1 MKVSEIMT
9 RRVITIPPDAR
20 VERAVELMLS
30 HRIGGLPVCAEDG
43 SLAGILTDSDLLR
56 RHETGTERRRPRWLE
71 FVLGPGKLAD
81 EYAHSHGRVVEE
93 IMTRKVRT
101 IAPQDSVADAVSLM
115 ERKRIHRLPVVEHG
129 QLVGIV
135 TRADLM
141 RALLA
146 VAPELAPGAAADE
159 QIRAGIWAEIERQ
172 PWTTPGM
179 VSVLVRNGVVTLSG
193 AVPDP
198 RQIDALRVLAENVPG
213 VRAVQDDLA
222 WVDYL
227 SGAVVDMTEPR
238 PGPAPTRPPTAH

>member
-1 MKVSEIMT
+1 MKVAEIMT
-9 RRVITIPPDAR
+9 RRVVTVQPHAS

-81 EYAHSHGRVVEE
+81 EYAHSHGRIVEE

-101 IAPQDSVADAVSLM
+101 IAPDDNVADAVSLM
-115 ERKRIHRLPVVEHG
+115 ERKRIHRLPVLQHG

-146 VAPELAPGAAADE
+146 VAPEIAPSAPADE
-159 QIRAGIWAEIERQ
+159 QVRAHITAEIERQ
-172 PWTTPGM
+172 HWSTPGM

-213 VRAVQDDLA
+213 VRAVKDDLA

-227 SGAVVDMTEPR
+227 SGAVVDMTETR
-238 PGPAPTRPPTAH
+238 PGPSARPPAPH

>member
-1 MKVSEIMT
+1 MKVADIMT
-9 RRVITIPPDAR
+9 RRVVTVAPDAR

-30 HRIGGLPVCAEDG
+30 HRIGGLPVCTEDG
-43 SLAGILTDSDLLR
+43 TLAGILTDSDLLR

-93 IMTRKVRT
+93 IMTRTVRT
-101 IAPQDSVADAVSLM
+101 IAPQDSVADAVGLM

-129 QLVGIV
+129 RLVGIV

-146 VAPELAPGAAADE
+146 VAPEIAPGAPADE
-159 QIRAGIWAEIERQ
+159 QIRARIWAEIERQ
-172 PWTTPGM
+172 PWSTPGM
-179 VSVLVRNGVVTLSG
+179 VNVLVRNGVVTLSG

-198 RQIDALRVLAENVPG
+198 RQIDALRVLAENAPG
-213 VRAVQDDLA
+213 VRAVKDDLA

-238 PGPAPTRPPTAH
+238 PGPAPPRPPAAH